1 MFSVNSLQVN
11 LQLLLKNKR
20 KLEQYSSAKF
30 EIFLKTEQT

>member
-20 KLEQYSSAKF
+20 KLEQYSSAKLRNLF
-30 EIFLKTEQT
+30 EN